1 MSDQRDLQ
9 APTQVVHVGGEKT
22 YDVVIGDNLENQV
35 ADAIGARSI
44 RVAII
49 HPPTLRDQAVA
60 LRERL
65 LDKAESPITIEV
77 PDGEAAKTAE
87 VAAYCW
93 SVLGQSGFTRTD
105 TVIGFGGGAVTDLAG
120 FVAAT
125 WLRGVPLI
133 QVPTTVLGMV
143 DAAVGGK
150 TGINTPE
157 GKNLVGSFYPPD
169 AVFCDLQA
177 LATMPQAEYVT
188 GLAEVVKCGFI
199 ADPQI
204 LDLIEADTAAALDPQ
219 RELIAEL
226 VRRAVQVKADVVAG
240 DLRESV
246 DGAPAGKRSREI
258 LNYGHTLGHAIER
271 NEQYRWRHGAAISV
285 GMMFAAELAF
295 LSNRI
300 DEPLLERHRSVLTA
314 LGLPTQYQGGQWTAL
329 HDAMKLDKKTH
340 GDLLRFII
348 LDGLGSTTVLEGPD
362 PTVLLAAYDNVS
374 AEVDQ

>member
-1 MSDQRDLQ
+1 MTNPRDVN
-9 APTQVVHVGGEKT
+9 APAQVVHVGGDKE
-22 YDVVIGDNLENQV
+22 YDVVIGDHLAAQV
-35 ADAIGARSI
+35 VEAISERAV
-44 RVAII
+44 RVAVI

-60 LRERL
+60 FREQL
-65 LDKAESPITIEV
+65 LTSVDAPITIEI

-105 TVIGFGGGAVTDLAG
+105 VVIGFGGGATTDLAG

-133 QVPTTVLGMV
+133 QIPTTVLGMV

-150 TGINTPE
+150 TGINTAE
-157 GKNLVGSFYPPD
+157 GKNLVGCFYPPE
-169 AVFCDLQA
+169 AVFCDLQT
-177 LATMPQAEYVT
+177 LGSMPHAEYVT

-199 ADPQI
+199 ADPEI
-204 LDLIEADTAAALDPQ
+204 LDLIEEDPEAALDPHG
-219 RELIAEL
+219 ELIAEL
-226 VRRAVQVKADVVAG
+226 VCRSVQVKAEVVAG
-240 DLRESV
+240 DLKESV

-285 GMMFAAELAF
+285 GMVFAAELAA
-295 LSNRI
+295 LSGRI
-300 DEPLLERHRSVLTA
+300 DESLLERHRSILMS
-314 LGLPTQYQGGQWTAL
+314 LGLPTTYSAGQWAPL
-329 HDAMKLDKKTH
+329 EDAMKIDKKTH

-348 LDGLGSTTVLEGPD
+348 LDGVGSTTVLEGPD

-374 AEVDQ
+374 ADN

>member
-1 MSDQRDLQ
+1 MTQMRDVN
-9 APTQVVHVGGEKT
+9 APAQVVHVGGDKE
-22 YDVVIGDNLENQV
+22 YDVVIGDHLSVQL
-35 ADAIGARSI
+35 ADAISDRAK

-60 LRERL
+60 FREQL
-65 LDKAESPITIEV
+65 LERVESPITIEI
-77 PDGEAAKTAE
+77 PDGEAAKTSE

-105 TVIGFGGGAVTDLAG
+105 AVIGFGGGATTDLAG

-150 TGINTPE
+150 TGINTAE

-169 AVFCDLQA
+169 AVFCDLQT
-177 LATMPQAEYVT
+177 LASMPHAEYVT

-199 ADPQI
+199 ADPVI
-204 LDLIEADTAAALDPQ
+204 LELIEADPEAALDPSG
-219 RELIAEL
+219 EVIAEL
-226 VRRAVQVKADVVAG
+226 IQRAVQVKAEVVAG
-240 DLRESV
+240 DLKESV

-285 GMMFAAELAF
+285 GMVFAAELAA
-295 LSNRI
+295 LSGRI
-300 DEPLLERHRSVLTA
+300 DEELLERHRTILTS
-314 LGLPTQYQGGQWTAL
+314 LGLPTTYQAGQWAPL
-329 HDAMKLDKKTH
+329 EDAMKIDKKTH

-348 LDGLGSTTVLEGPD
+348 LDGVGSTTVFEGPD

-374 AEVDQ
+374 AD

>member
-1 MSDQRDLQ
+1 MTQVRDVN
-9 APTQVVHVGGEKT
+9 APAQVVHVGGDKE
-22 YDVVIGDNLENQV
+22 YDVVIGDHLSVQL
-35 ADAIGARSI
+35 ADAISDRAK

-60 LRERL
+60 FREQL
-65 LDKAESPITIEV
+65 LERVESPITIEI
-77 PDGEAAKTAE
+77 PDGEAAKTSE

-105 TVIGFGGGAVTDLAG
+105 AVVGFGGGATTDLAG

-133 QVPTTVLGMV
+133 QVSTTVLGMV

-150 TGINTPE
+150 TGINTAE

-169 AVFCDLQA
+169 AVFCDLQT
-177 LATMPQAEYVT
+177 LASMPHAEYVT

-199 ADPQI
+199 ADPVI
-204 LDLIEADTAAALDPQ
+204 LELIESDPEAALDPKG
-219 RELIAEL
+219 EVIAEL
-226 VRRAVQVKADVVAG
+226 VRRSVQVKAEVVAG
-240 DLRESV
+240 DLKESV

-285 GMMFAAELAF
+285 GMVFAAELAA
-295 LSNRI
+295 LSGRI
-300 DEPLLERHRSVLTA
+300 DEELLERHRTILTS
-314 LGLPTQYQGGQWTAL
+314 LGLPTTYQAGQWAPL
-329 HDAMKLDKKTH
+329 EDAMKIDKKTH

-348 LDGLGSTTVLEGPD
+348 LDGVGSTTVLEGPD

-374 AEVDQ
+374 AD